1 MLLDGTERKLVA
13 SSPVQ
18 DHMGG
23 LRVLEIRREGFVAPE
38 EFGSKPQTSTAL
50 TLTISQVSWALP
62 EQSVQA
68 RGASMSA
75 GDAGAL
81 AVRMYGRALKKLA
94 DS

>member
-1 MLLDGTERKLVA
+1 
-13 SSPVQ
+13 
-18 DHMGG
+18 MGET
-23 LRVLEIRREGFVAPE
+23 RVLEIRREGFIAPE
-38 EFGSKPQTSTAL
+38 EFGSKPRTSTAL
-50 TLTISQVSWALP
+50 TVTISQVTWVLPEIRVLP